1 MEKVQHVEQFGVK
14 KGYSVK
20 QTLKFLVPSL
30 IGVLLFLVPL
40 SVDGTVTIGLGV
52 MADALQAAVADY
64 IPLIYYGSCCLV
76 CPGYSMDK
84 KRSNQC
90 GEKQFFFDR
99 SLGCYANLV
108 GTSVFSEQFLPFSP

>member
-40 SVDGTVTIGLGV
+40 SGRNGNDR
-52 MADALQAAVADY
+52 
-64 IPLIYYGSCCLV
+64 PWCYG
-76 CPGYSMDK
+76 
-84 KRSNQC
+84 
-90 GEKQFFFDR
+90 
-99 SLGCYANLV
+99 
-108 GTSVFSEQFLPFSP
+108 

>member
-52 MADALQAAVADY
+52 MANALQAAVADY
-64 IPLIYYGSCCLV
+64 IPLFITAVVVLSALATVWIKSVPINAVKNSSFLTGLLDVSPIWLV
-76 CPGYSMDK
+76 L
-84 KRSNQC
+84 RI
-90 GEKQFFFDR
+90 
-99 SLGCYANLV
+99 L
-108 GTSVFSEQFLPFSP
+108 EQFLPFSP